1 MDALLTCLTDDGA
14 IGFPQW
20 HADAQ
25 VYQERAARL
34 AAALASVRE

>member
-14 IGFPQW
+14 IGFAQW

-25 VYQERAARL
+25 VFQERAARL